1 MKLTE
6 RALRAP
12 VTTLMVFLCIV
23 VIGAIASRLLPLE
36 LFPALDAPF
45 VAVTVPYP
53 GATPEEVETE
63 ITRPV
68 EEVLATISDI
78 KKMTSTSNEGGA
90 NVQIEFNW
98 GVDTDVKAIEAK
110 EKIEGIRSQLPT
122 DVERLLIEKFNT
134 ADMAVLVIRISSER
148 DLSNSY
154 DLLNRNIKRR
164 LERLKGVSRVT
175 LYGIEKRQ
183 ILIRLLADRLV
194 AHGVDLNRLS
204 RVLRDSNFLVTAGR
218 INDGDR
224 RFTVRPLGELAS
236 VEDVGALIIGDRG
249 LRLRDV
255 ATIGFEQPELTY
267 GRHLNRSYAIGLDV
281 FKEAG
286 ANIVD
291 VGNRAKAE
299 IEAIRSDPRLAGI
312 QIYIMDDAAEG
323 IVISLDEL
331 LHSGLLG
338 GLLAIVV
345 LFVFLRQWTS
355 TLIVAL
361 AVPVSLLAT
370 MAVMYFLGLSLNMLS
385 MMGLMLAVGMLVDN
399 SVVVTENILRFRKD
413 EPDVRR
419 ATIGGV
425 NDVALAITAGT
436 ATTVIVFLPNMVSAD
451 NQIAIFL
458 KHVAISFGVALVTS
472 LIIAQTVVPLLA
484 ARFARPMDRGRV
496 LWIDRLVVRYQNVLS
511 WLLHHR
517 WASLGLLVLTLAS
530 VAIPAKFVKS
540 NMFPPQEDRRLRL
553 FYDVNDTYT
562 VAKVEQAVRTVED
575 YLFANQQRFELE
587 SVYSYY
593 EAGYAMSTVLLKKD
607 EEATRAQEEIQK
619 DIEKGL
625 PEVAVGKVTFEHRHG
640 GGGSN
645 EALRVQLHGAS
656 TEQLRELSREVA
668 DTLNRIPG
676 FKDAR
681 SEATVGRKEVRV
693 RVDRERARL
702 LGLNPQEIASSI
714 AVAMRGSNLRR
725 MHDENGEI
733 EVRVEFQ
740 REDQR
745 NLEQL
750 RELTLFRGTGQQPV
764 KLSSVADLVVRQGP
778 NSIRREN
785 RATTLGVTLD
795 TEDLAVNEARKRIEN
810 VLGEFR
816 FPPGVRWNFGESF
829 DFERETNQAMMLNTL
844 LALALIY
851 FVMAALFESIF
862 YPAAIWSSIL
872 FAVVGVWWFF
882 LLTGTTFSLM
892 AWIGVLILIGVVVNN
907 GIVLIDHIN
916 QLRVGGLSRHDAIV
930 RGGGDR
936 LRPILITACTTILSL
951 VPLCFST
958 VQIGG
963 GGPPYFPMARAIAG
977 GLAFATAVTLV
988 LLPEV
993 YVLLDDLRSWY
1004 WRTVKTAFG

>member
-6 RALRAP
+6 KSLRAP
-12 VTTLMVFLCIV
+12 VTTLMVFLCVV
-23 VIGAIASRLLPLE
+23 VIGVIASRLLPLE

-68 EEVLATISDI
+68 EEVLATISDV
-78 KKMTSTSNEGGA
+78 KRMSSDSNEGGA
-90 NVQIEFNW
+90 NVQLEFKW

-110 EKIEGIRSQLPT
+110 EKIESIRGQLPT
-122 DVERLLIEKFNT
+122 DVERVLVEKFNT
-134 ADMAVLVIRISSER
+134 SDMAVLVIRISSDR
-148 DLSNSY
+148 DLSNAY
-154 DLLNRNIKRR
+154 DMLNRHVKRR
-164 LERLKGVSRVT
+164 IERLPGVSRVT

-183 ILIRLLADRLV
+183 IIIRLASDRLV

-204 RVLRDSNFLVTAGR
+204 RVLRESNFLVTAGR
-218 INDGDR
+218 IDDSGK
-224 RFTVRPLGELAS
+224 RFTVRPMGELGT
-236 VEDVGALIIGDRG
+236 VDDIGALIIGDHG

-255 ATIGFEQPELTY
+255 ATVGFEQPELTY

-299 IEAIRSDPRLAGI
+299 VEDIRRDPRLAGI
-312 QIYIMDDAAEG
+312 QIFIMDDAAEG
-323 IVISLDEL
+323 IVTSLDEL
-331 LHSGLLG
+331 LNSGLIG
-338 GLLAIVV
+338 GLLAVAV

-355 TLIVAL
+355 TLIVAM
-361 AVPVSLLAT
+361 AVPVSLFSTL
-370 MAVMYFLGLSLNMLS
+370 AVMYFLGLSLNMLS

-399 SVVVTENILRFRKD
+399 SVVVTENILRFRKAD
-413 EPDVRR
+413 PDART

-425 NDVALAITAGT
+425 GEVALAITAGT

-472 LIIAQTVVPLLA
+472 LLIAQTIVPLLS
-484 ARFARPMDRGRV
+484 ARFARPVDRSRV
-496 LWIDRLVVRYQNVLS
+496 QWIERLIARYQRALS

-517 WASLGLLVLTLAS
+517 WASVGVLVLTLAS
-530 VAIPAKFVKS
+530 VAIPATLVKS
-540 NMFPPQEDRRLRL
+540 DMFPPQEDRRLRL

-562 VAKVEQAVRTVED
+562 VPKVEQAVNRVEE
-575 YLFANQQRFELE
+575 YLFASKDRFQID
-587 SVYSYY
+587 SVYTFYQ
-593 EAGYAMSTVLLKKD
+593 ADFAMSTILLTKGKQ
-607 EEATRAQEEIQK
+607 ATRSQDEIRA

-625 PEVAVGKVTFEHRHG
+625 PEIPVGKLSFERRR

-645 EALRVQLHGAS
+645 EVLRIQLLGSS
-656 TEQLRELSREVA
+656 TEQLRRVSRDVA

-676 FKDAR
+676 FKNAR

-702 LGLNPQEIASSI
+702 LGLNPQEIATTI
-714 AVAMRGSNLRR
+714 AVAMRGTNLRR

-750 RELTLFRGTGQQPV
+750 RELTLFRADGERPV
-764 KLSSVADLVVRQGP
+764 KLSSVADFMVRQGP
-778 NSIRREN
+778 NTIHREN

-795 TEDLAVNEARKRIEN
+795 TEDLAVGDARSRIEK
-810 VLGEFR
+810 VLAEVQL
-816 FPPGVRWNFGESF
+816 PPGVRWNFGESF

-882 LLTGTTFSLM
+882 LITATTFSLM

-916 QLRVGGLSRHDAIV
+916 QLRAQGLERHDAIV
-930 RGGGDR
+930 RAGGDR
-936 LRPILITACTTILSL
+936 FRPILITACTTILSL

-977 GLAFATAVTLV
+977 GLTFATAVTLI

-993 YVLLDDLRSWY
+993 YVLLDDLRTWY